1 MSTKILASIFA
12 LQMILTAAGCTGDR
26 FGDFKFPGQE
36 KEKIEPKPVVTM
48 GGRWLLTSPNRGQC
62 NMNFTGPPKA
72 TSGTIAPEGGCPGNF
87 FTSRKWTL
95 GEEGKITIEDHNG
108 QQLVQLSPSSSS
120 GTSSST
126 WFEGQAATGERVMLA
141 R

>member
-12 LQMILTAAGCTGDR
+12 LQIVLAASGCSGDR
-26 FGDFKFPGQE
+26 MGEFKFPGSGGV
-36 KEKIEPKPVVTM
+36 KEREEAPRPIVTM

-62 NMNFTGPPKA
+62 NMNFTGAPKA
-72 TSGTIAPEGGCPGNF
+72 TGGTIAPEGGCPGNF

-95 GEEGKITIEDHNG
+95 SEDGKIIIEDHNG
-108 QQLVQLSPSSSS
+108 QQLVQMTPSST
-120 GTSSST
+120 GTT
-126 WFEGQAATGERVMLA
+126 LWFEGQAATGERVMLA